1 MEETER
7 SGSGQSRHSDLKGDQ
22 RGLSG
27 WKGLLR
33 SAEKEWT
40 LPWAPRD
47 QDRTPQAQEQG
58 G

>member
-1 MEETER
+1 MKE
-7 SGSGQSRHSDLKGDQ
+7 DQ

-40 LPWAPRD
+40 LLWAPRD